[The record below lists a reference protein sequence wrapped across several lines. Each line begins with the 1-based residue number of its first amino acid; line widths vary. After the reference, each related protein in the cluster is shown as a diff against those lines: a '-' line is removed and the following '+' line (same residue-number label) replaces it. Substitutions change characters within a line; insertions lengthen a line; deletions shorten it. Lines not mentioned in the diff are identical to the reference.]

1 MQVFLQCI
9 LKAQVINS
17 ANALILTAV
26 RKDRDKDNETDNDN
40 DKYIYR
46 TPSKSDLWD
55 FWPLRYVIRVL
66 RKHDMTNKN
75 NDKDNDD
82 DKNI

>member
-26 RKDRDKDNETDNDN
+26 RKDRDKDNETDNYNETDN
-40 DKYIYR
+40 DKYI
-46 TPSKSDLWD
+46 
-55 FWPLRYVIRVL
+55 
-66 RKHDMTNKN
+66 
-75 NDKDNDD
+75 
-82 DKNI
+82 